1 MQKRSLDMWKMLCV
15 VFLVSRLCIASD
27 SVDVGSAPVKE
38 NQNKKYS
45 LYLGI
50 AGGYTAGYG
59 LSARKWFNNT
69 WALQLNMFPYYTQ
82 EDIGPVQLA
91 GVKTDSGYKYVG
103 DLSVGMIYLR
113 KLADFRY
120 GRMVWYAGGN
130 LLTHYENYDYSEIV
144 DSGWSYNS
152 TYTEWIE
159 HRSGKV
165 MRNKITIGGGA
176 GSEFYIWRFA
186 LHIMLGACAGYTVE
200 TKRISVLP
208 SVEGGIQFRL

>member
-1 MQKRSLDMWKMLCV
+1 MMLCIV
-15 VFLVSRLCIASD
+15 VLVSWVYSASD
-27 SVDVGSAPVKE
+27 SVVAGNTPVKE

-50 AGGYTAGYG
+50 AGGFTAGYG
-59 LSARKWFNNT
+59 LSIRKWFDNA
-69 WALQLNMFPYYTQ
+69 WALQVNMFPYYTQ
-82 EDIGPVQLA
+82 EDKEPVRVA
-91 GVKTDSGYKYVG
+91 GVISESGFKNVG
-103 DLSVGMIYLR
+103 DFSLGMLYMR
-113 KLADFRY
+113 KLSDFRF

-130 LLTHYENYDYSEIV
+130 ILTHYENYDYSEIV
-144 DSGWSYNS
+144 SEGWRYDS

-165 MRNKITIGGGA
+165 SRNKITIGGGA

-200 TKRISVLP
+200 TKRISILP